1 MPTLDQVSDFVYS
14 NCDKVHFDGKGH
26 FHCRCPVCGD
36 SKKSRIKKRFHLQFD
51 NENSI
56 YWQCWNCG
64 ESGNFYDLYAS
75 IEGVTSEEAY
85 RLYNKYSSKS
95 ILSRLN
101 KQKFKKENKAENVNT
116 NNFNHIIDDCLS
128 TDSEPDGFIQNKFHS
143 ILMQFI
149 NDRKIDF
156 PVYICYKGFYRGRI
170 IIPIIENDNIIY
182 FQGRRINEQMEPK
195 YLNPSVKKQSII
207 LNRNNFDPNKSIVV
221 TEGIMD
227 AHMVGPQG
235 TSILGKELTQE
246 FLDIISQYTNKDII
260 VVMDNDEDGLKKT
273 HDYIE
278 QFKNVKYFIMP
289 RKFNNIKDLNQLAVK
304 HNINKS
310 EMYKLVCDNGYLP
323 LKAKILLNKRS

>member
-1 MPTLDQVSDFVYS
+1 
-14 NCDKVHFDGKGH
+14 
-26 FHCRCPVCGD
+26 
-36 SKKSRIKKRFHLQFD
+36 
-51 NENSI
+51 
-56 YWQCWNCG
+56 
-64 ESGNFYDLYAS
+64 
-75 IEGVTSEEAY
+75 
-85 RLYNKYSSKS
+85 
-95 ILSRLN
+95 
-101 KQKFKKENKAENVNT
+101 
-116 NNFNHIIDDCLS
+116 
-128 TDSEPDGFIQNKFHS
+128 
-143 ILMQFI
+143 
-149 NDRKIDF
+149 
-156 PVYICYKGFYRGRI
+156 
-170 IIPIIENDNIIY
+170 
-182 FQGRRINEQMEPK
+182 MEPK